1 MDASGVEWFPG
12 FKVNDQHVAF
22 DGLPFRFSIFRSSA
36 APFLHPKAVCMAG
49 KLVPCRCHSDYVL
62 TARPGE
68 SPPLDYS
75 KPLITEAYNL
85 IATLIT
91 TTCAELCC

>member
-49 KLVPCRCHSDYVL
+49 KLVPC
-62 TARPGE
+62 
-68 SPPLDYS
+68 
-75 KPLITEAYNL
+75 
-85 IATLIT
+85 
-91 TTCAELCC
+91 